1 MRLLNTST
9 YELRDCG
16 EAVPEYA
23 ILSHRWQ
30 SPEIS
35 FQTLNP
41 AELRDSS
48 RKTPQLDKIRN
59 ACAKACKRSPPLQ
72 WLWID
77 TCCID
82 KKNAVEETQSIN
94 SMFAWYYRATVCY
107 AYLFDVDESAPPQ
120 QTFPKSVWFTRGWTL
135 QELLAPRN
143 MEFYG
148 CNWKLMGT
156 KQSLADVLA
165 LPSVTRIDKR
175 YLTGQASFKTASV
188 ATRMGWMAGRTTSVV
203 EDIAYSM
210 LGILNLN
217 MAVQYGEGAKAFIR
231 LQRTLMETSTDE
243 SIFAWTIPQNGLEC
257 YRSLGQTPQWSP
269 KTWGLLAPSPDCFRK
284 YNDLV
289 VLEDKVVPRLA
300 GGYSMTQQGVQ
311 FHMPVKPG
319 TEAVNLMGLQRSE
332 IALTLNCWR
341 YDDGGKL
348 VTIQLQ
354 LVKNGAVYSRAKCD
368 KLEGKKGAKIGTN
381 KAMGV
386 DQVLTRPLTVAQPVF
401 DPLV

>member
-9 YELRDCG
+9 YELHDCG
-16 EAVPEYA
+16 EVAPEYA

-30 SPEIS
+30 PPEIS

-41 AELRDSS
+41 AELKDSG
-48 RKTPQLDKIRN
+48 RKTPQLEKIRN
-59 ACAKACKRSPPLQ
+59 ACAKARERKPPLQ

-94 SMFAWYYRATVCY
+94 SMFTWYYRATVCY
-107 AYLFDVDESAPPQ
+107 AYLFDVDESASPQ

-148 CNWKLMGT
+148 SNWKLMGT
-156 KQSLADVLA
+156 RQSLADVLQ
-165 LPSVTRIDKR
+165 SVTRIGQK
-175 YLTGQASFKTASV
+175 YLTGQTSFKTASV
-188 ATRMGWMAGRTTSVV
+188 ATRMSWMAGRTTSVV

-231 LQRTLMETSTDE
+231 LQRTLMESSTDE
-243 SIFAWTIPQNGLEC
+243 SLFAWTIPKGGLEC

-269 KTWGLLAPSPDCFRK
+269 KTWGLLAPSPDCFRESS
-284 YNDLV
+284 DLI
-289 VLEDKVVPRLA
+289 VLDDKVVPRLA
-300 GGYSMTQQGVQ
+300 GGYGMTQQGVQ

-319 TEAVNLMGLQRSE
+319 TEAVNLMGRPRSE

-341 YDDGGKL
+341 YEANGTL
-348 VTIQLQ
+348 VTIQLP
-354 LVKNGAVYSRAKCD
+354 LVKNGTIYNRVKCE
-368 KLEGKKGAKIGTN
+368 KLEGKKGAKVGTN
-381 KAMGV
+381 KVMGT
-386 DQVLTRPLTVAQPVF
+386 DQVFTRPITIAQPVF